1 MRSMWVGVLLFAAC
15 GDDSGPAQ
23 TPDASADASID
34 ASDYLDRSLRDQV
47 SAIES
52 GATTG
57 SALAAGYLAR
67 IADRDRRIHA
77 VIVTD
82 PQAST
87 LAAAL
92 DGQKGQ
98 GALLQGAVILVKD
111 NIDTQAIA
119 TTAGSLAMAANVPTA
134 DAFLI
139 KRIHDAHGLMLGKTN
154 LSEWANFRGYSSTS
168 GWSSLGGQTY
178 NGRNPMY
185 DPCGSSSGSAAAVA
199 AGMASGAIGTE
210 TDGSI
215 TCPSSING
223 VVGFKPT
230 VGLVSRAGIIPIS
243 ASQDTGGPI
252 TKTVGDA
259 ARILRVIAGP
269 DPNDPATQNIPTG
282 FNFDFEAPLA
292 TATLSGKRFGVV
304 SFGFGSDVLAVFEAE
319 KTRMQNAGVTFVD
332 VTFDMSWGQD
342 ELQVL
347 LYEFKDGINAYLAAH
362 MIAGQAQTLQDLINY
377 NQAHAAT
384 VMPYFG
390 QQLFTQAQ
398 ATTGLTTP
406 AYLTAKMNARTKAGM
421 NGITATLTANNL
433 DALVSPT
440 TGPAWM
446 INYSTGDPP
455 IAAASSPAAVAGYP
469 HLTVPM
475 GTVNNLPVG
484 ISFFAG
490 QWDDAKVLAIG
501 YAYEQLPR

>member
-1 MRSMWVGVLLFAAC
+1 MRSLWIGVLVFAAC

-23 TPDASADASID
+23 TPDAGADASID
-34 ASDYLDRSLRDQV
+34 GNPFLDRSLRDQV
-47 SAIES
+47 SAVES

-57 SALAAGYLAR
+57 SALAGGYLER
-67 IADRDRRIHA
+67 IADRDRMIHA

-82 PQAST
+82 PQAT
-87 LAAAL
+87 TRATAL

-111 NIDTQAIA
+111 NIDTQGIA
-119 TTAGSLAMAANVPTA
+119 TTAGSLAMAANIPVA

-154 LSEWANFRGYSSTS
+154 LSEWANFRGSPSTS

-178 NGRNPMY
+178 NGKNPAY

-243 ASQDTGGPI
+243 ASQDTAGPI
-252 TKTVGDA
+252 TRDVGDA
-259 ARILRVIAGP
+259 ARLLRVIAGP

-282 FNFDFEAPLA
+282 FNFDFEAALPA
-292 TATLSGKRFGVV
+292 ATLSGKRFGVV
-304 SFGFGSDVLAVFEAE
+304 TFGFGSDVMAVFAAE
-319 KTRMQNAGVTFVD
+319 KTRMMNAGATFVD
-332 VTFDMSWGQD
+332 VTFDMSWGFD
-342 ELQVL
+342 ENTVL

-362 MIAGQAQTLQDLINY
+362 MIPGQAQTLQDLIDFDN
-377 NQAHAAT
+377 AHAAT

-390 QQLFTQAQ
+390 QQYFISAQ

-421 NGITATLTANNL
+421 NGIAATLTANNL

-440 TGPAWM
+440 TDPAWM

-455 IAAASSPAAVAGYP
+455 IHASSSPAAVAGYP

-475 GTVNNLPVG
+475 GMVNNLPIG
-484 ISFFAG
+484 ISFFGA
-490 QWDDAKVLAIG
+490 QWDDAKMLAIG